1 MRRAPAAALL
11 ALLLVV
17 PFSAPARAADPIMP
31 LSDVRSGMHCT
42 GYSVVHGVDISSF
55 DVEVMDVVASSASDP
70 EPRILVRVSGAA
82 VEPWGI
88 AEGFS
93 GSPVLCPDSAGTM
106 RNIGALAYSVGQY
119 GDAIGLA
126 TPTGRSGGGPVAP
139 PAATRRAPALLRSA
153 RPLAGPL
160 SIGGLS
166 PALGSLVERA
176 GRIAGRTV
184 RAAPGG
190 PAGG

>member
-31 LSDVRSGMHCT
+31 LSQVKSGMRCT
-42 GYSVVHGVDISSF
+42 GYSVVHGIDISTF
-55 DVEVMDVVASSASDP
+55 DVEVMGVVAGAASDP
-70 EPRILVRVSGAA
+70 EPRILVKVSGPA

-93 GSPVLCPDSAGTM
+93 GSPVLCPDDQGVM
-106 RNIGALAYSVGQY
+106 RNIGALAYGVGQY

-126 TPTGRSGGGPVAP
+126 TPIELILGEPVDP
-139 PAATRRAPALLRSA
+139 PTSA
-153 RPLAGPL
+153 R
-160 SIGGLS
+160 
-166 PALGSLVERA
+166 RD
-176 GRIAGRTV
+176 
-184 RAAPGG
+184 
-190 PAGG
+190 

>member
-17 PFSAPARAADPIMP
+17 PFSAPARAADPLMP

-55 DVEVMDVVASSASDP
+55 DVDVMDVVASSASDP

-93 GSPVLCPDSAGTM
+93 GSPVLCPDADGVM
-106 RNIGALAYSVGQY
+106 RTIGALAYSVGQY
-119 GDAIGLA
+119 GDSIGLA
-126 TPTGRSGGGPVAP
+126 TPIELIVGEPVDP
-139 PAATRRAPALLRSA
+139 PKGARRDRALLRSA

-160 SIGGLS
+160 SISGLN
-166 PALGSLVERA
+166 PVLGKLVENA

-184 RAAPGG
+184 RVA
-190 PAGG
+190 